1 MHDTVLQSQHGQ
13 TITEQILLR
22 NLRFILPTISSIT
35 LIIILLGVYKTAR
48 ISQERRTERSLIQAS
63 LLLEASLKS
72 DRTKKLED
80 YARFGDL
87 RPMNHV
93 QEEHSD
99 GSFSPFESRELAD
112 IENVYKESV
121 TRIVELIDKKSTLES
136 QIRDARWYKSD
147 GWYQKIDDA
156 RHELAPLSIDLIRSL
171 RDARSAGLDAR
182 KHLNE
187 FYFPATEIDLG
198 IIRYSSLTYSTE

>member
-1 MHDTVLQSQHGQ
+1 M
-13 TITEQILLR
+13 ER
-22 NLRFILPTISSIT
+22 NLLQ
-35 LIIILLGVYKTAR
+35 V
-48 ISQERRTERSLIQAS
+48 S

-80 YARFGDL
+80 YARFGNL
-87 RPMNHV
+87 RPMSHT

-99 GSFSPFESRELAD
+99 GSLSPFESRELAD
-112 IENVYKESV
+112 ISNVYKESV

-147 GWYQKIDDA
+147 GWYQRIEDA
-156 RHELAPLSIDLIRSL
+156 RQELAPLSIDLIRSL
-171 RDARSAGLDAR
+171 RDARSAGIDAS

-187 FYFPATEIDLG
+187 FYFPAAEIDLG
-198 IIRYSSLTYSTE
+198 IIRYSSLTYSAE

>member
-1 MHDTVLQSQHGQ
+1 M
-13 TITEQILLR
+13 
-22 NLRFILPTISSIT
+22 
-35 LIIILLGVYKTAR
+35 
-48 ISQERRTERSLIQAS
+48 IQVS

-72 DRTKKLED
+72 DRTKKPED

-99 GSFSPFESRELAD
+99 GPFSPFESRELAD
-112 IENVYKESV
+112 IANIYKESV

-147 GWYQKIDDA
+147 DWYQKIEDA
-156 RHELAPLSIDLIRSL
+156 RHELASLSIDLIRSL
-171 RDARSAGLDAR
+171 RDARSAGLDAS